1 MEQHYTVGE
10 SIVEREYQPGA
21 HVIFVDPHG
30 IRRDALVT
38 IWHCTDNREAWLAS
52 QRTNRESWS
61 KQEPPVDVPVTE
73 TCCNLVWIS
82 GDEKRTDSYGRQLIR
97 ESSVVHK
104 GSQPAHGNYWVWP
117 DE

>member
-1 MEQHYTVGE
+1 MEQEYVVGE
-10 SIVEREYQPGA
+10 RIVERAYRPGT

-30 IRRDALVT
+30 IRREALVT
-38 IWHCTDNREAWLAS
+38 IWHCTDDRKAWLDS
-52 QRTNRESWS
+52 QRVNRESWS
-61 KQEPPVDVPVTE
+61 TQDPPVDVPVTE

-82 GDEKRTDSYGRQLIR
+82 GDEQRTDSYGRQLIR